1 MGHGHSQYAK
11 SGFRRVIVDRPIVA
25 AWVATLVMLSA
36 LPVSA
41 QVVDDVRIEEGNAQ
55 LDFWLPARRRPDT
68 ELTNTASVD
77 VVTDGA
83 PFLGQ
88 WLRLPACGGLGASQS
103 CATTEYQ
110 IGQEMFTP
118 SGATKVARPEPG
130 ARPYAGW
137 LYASA
142 TLRGATSTSSEAVTV
157 ETGVT
162 GSPSLAGQIQTAWHQ
177 LIGYP
182 RALGWS
188 HQIPFQPGVLIA
200 GERSLEAA
208 RISIDGVPILSLV
221 PRAAVSVGNVLTG
234 AQFGAE
240 GRLGY
245 GVTTPWSPSVR
256 GRGRRIQIYGIA
268 AAREDLIAYELFLD
282 GSTTGPALHVEKEP
296 TVFQYEF
303 GVGAQLGGLEVEY
316 RAITRQREYTTG
328 PPQHAYSILS
338 VGIRP
343 GW

>member
-1 MGHGHSQYAK
+1 MNRGRS
-11 SGFRRVIVDRPIVA
+11 IVVA
-25 AWVATLVMLSA
+25 WIATLVMLTA

-77 VVTDGA
+77 VVTEGA
-83 PFLGQ
+83 PLFGLR
-88 WLRLPACGGLGASQS
+88 LRLPACGDVGASQT

-110 IGQEMFTP
+110 IGQEMYTP
-118 SGATKVARPEPG
+118 SGATKVTRPEPG

-142 TLRGATSTSSEAVTV
+142 TLRVATSTSSEAVTV

-208 RISIDGVPILSLV
+208 HISIDGVPVLSLV
-221 PRAAVSVGNVLTG
+221 PTAGVSVGNVLTG
-234 AQFGAE
+234 AQVGAE

-245 GVTTPWSPSVR
+245 GVTTPWSSSVH
-256 GRGRRIQIYGIA
+256 GRGRRLQIYGVA
-268 AAREDLIAYELFLD
+268 AAREDFITYELVLD
-282 GSTTGPALHVEKEP
+282 GSSTGPALHVQKEP
-296 TVFQYEF
+296 MVFQYEF
-303 GVGAQLGGLEVEY
+303 GAGAQLGRAEIEY

-328 PPQHAYSILS
+328 PPQHAYSTLS

>member
-1 MGHGHSQYAK
+1 MNVGRSIG
-11 SGFRRVIVDRPIVA
+11 VA
-25 AWVATLVMLSA
+25 WIATLVTLTA

-41 QVVDDVRIEEGNAQ
+41 QVVDDMRIEEGNAQ

-77 VVTDGA
+77 VVTEGT
-83 PFLGQ
+83 PFWGW
-88 WLRLPACGGLGASQS
+88 WLRLPACGGARVGET

-137 LYASA
+137 LYASG
-142 TLRGATSTSSEAVTV
+142 TLRAATPTSSEAVTV

-182 RALGWS
+182 RALGWA
-188 HQIPFQPGVLIA
+188 HQIPFQPGVLVA

-208 RISIDGVPILSLV
+208 HISIDGVPVLSLV
-221 PRAAVSVGNVLTG
+221 PQAGASVGNVLTG
-234 AQFGAE
+234 AQLGAE

-245 GVTTPWSPSVR
+245 GVTTPWWSSVR
-256 GRGRRIQIYGIA
+256 GRGRRLQIYAVA

-282 GSTTGPALHVEKEP
+282 GSTTAPALHVEKEP
-296 TVFQYEF
+296 TVLQYEF
-303 GVGAQLGGLEVEY
+303 GAGAQLGRFEVEY

-328 PPQHAYSILS
+328 PPQHAYSTLS